1 MFRCARFAVCAAD
14 PSEYEGQWL
23 PPEFRGNVMKI
34 HGTVDEKKL
43 DIWQFSNKE
52 EVDPDKTE
60 FVHCTVDD
68 ASHRGKDPAK
78 ALGKNLYLFMELV
91 STIRVDKEDY
101 HTLSAQMKASKS
113 EMTDAAKRDREER
126 KRQEMERERALLKK
140 KKSHVDGDIRF
151 SENKSLLRRP
161 KKRGEA
167 DKPQGN
173 PKAADSDDDDAAE
186 KAAEEEAKMKA
197 AEEEEAARKKAE
209 EEENDVWADEDYMT
223 VEMSAGWV
231 MIPIAD
237 TVAKAGGRGT
247 TKITLD
253 MCGGTPF
260 SVVGIQ
266 KGDVPRRAGLLEM
279 VKRIVGIKIHS
290 KLELLISTVP
300 RTDRTL
306 LLPLPR
312 NIILPEMSVS
322 IVGVYRHFLANT
334 LREYDLNCQIDRILP
349 QTGELPTGDPLF
361 SSFPRILNDPAASRV
376 LLLLWRME
384 APKNISVILNA
395 PPAVLYASTAAAR
408 GPGNAVPARPPNGT
422 EPPVPV
428 PHIGTA
434 FATPSRYTIP
444 ARTLEV
450 FRSVVLRLWR
460 AMASPDT
467 RPPRVTT
474 SEPVKSIY
482 RRELK
487 LRALLG
493 IKKTPSV
500 LATTAHINALKENE
514 KNNKLQASQ
523 DLRASR
529 GSNLGGVSA
538 TALAEQDMSVM
549 HIASTPFNVR
559 ELLWGG
565 ETYL

>member
-1 MFRCARFAVCAAD
+1 
-14 PSEYEGQWL
+14 
-23 PPEFRGNVMKI
+23 
-34 HGTVDEKKL
+34 
-43 DIWQFSNKE
+43 
-52 EVDPDKTE
+52 
-60 FVHCTVDD
+60 VHCTVDD
-68 ASHRGKDPAK
+68 AAHRGKDPAK

-113 EMTDAAKRDREER
+113 EMTEAFKKEKEER
-126 KRQEMERERALLKK
+126 KRLEREREKAVMKK

-151 SENKSLLRRP
+151 AADKSKLRRP
-161 KKRGEA
+161 KKRGEGDASA
-167 DKPQGN
+167 DA
-173 PKAADSDDDDAAE
+173 PKEEESDEEDPAE
-186 KAAEEEAKMKA
+186 KAAEEEAKK
-197 AEEEEAARKKAE
+197 KKAE
-209 EEENDVWADEDYMT
+209 EDAAVLEEEEDVWADEDFMT

-266 KGDVPRRAGLLEM
+266 KGDVPQRAGLIEM

-300 RTDRTL
+300 KTDRTL

-334 LREYDLNCQIDRILP
+334 LREHDLHSQIDRILP
-349 QTGELPTGDPLF
+349 QSGSLPTGDPLF
-361 SSFPRILNDPAASRV
+361 SSFPRILNDPAACRV

-395 PPAVLYASTAAAR
+395 PPPVMYASTAAAG
-408 GPGNAVPARPPNGT
+408 GPGSAVPARVASTAAPA
-422 EPPVPV
+422 
-428 PHIGTA
+428 IGTA

-467 RPPRVTT
+467 RPPRTT
-474 SEPVKSIY
+474 TAEPVKSIY
-482 RRELK
+482 RRELQ

-493 IKKTPSV
+493 IKKTPTV

-514 KNNKLQASQ
+514 KNNKMRASQ

-529 GSNLGGVSA
+529 ASGVNA
-538 TALAEQDMSVM
+538 AALAEEDMSVM
-549 HIASTPFNVR
+549 HVASTPFNVR
-559 ELLWGG
+559 ELLWGS